1 MENQVSRQTVVV
13 VTGAGSGIG
22 AAIARKVA
30 RPGVSLM
37 LHARGADQASQDNLA
52 KVAHDVTAAGALVA
66 TCHADLTRSGAADD
80 IIAATLDRFGACDQL
95 VSNAGFAESG
105 SILQATRASFD
116 RAYSGMAGALF
127 DLVKAAHASL
137 VSSDCGRIVVTSSFV
152 AHRFRVGQNFPV
164 TAAAK
169 AACDALAMSL
179 ATELAQHGITV
190 NCVAPGYTHKDKNRH
205 AASNWE
211 TTIPF
216 PPLGRF
222 AKPEDVA
229 ELVAFL
235 LSPAAGYITGQIIAV
250 DGGLK
255 LS

>member
-1 MENQVSRQTVVV
+1 MNRPTVVV
-13 VTGAGSGIG
+13 ITGAGSGIG
-22 AAIARKVA
+22 AAIARKIA
-30 RPGVSLM
+30 RPGLAIM
-37 LHARGADQASQDNLA
+37 LHARGADEASQSLLA
-52 KVAHDVTAAGALVA
+52 SVAKDVEAAGALAA
-66 TCHADLTRSGAADD
+66 TCHADLTHSGAAND

-105 SILQATRASFD
+105 SIEKATRAGFD
-116 RAYSGMAGALF
+116 RAYNGMAGALF

-137 VSSDCGRIVVTSSFV
+137 VASSCGRIVVTSSFV
-152 AHRFRVGQNFPV
+152 AHRFRVGQNFPI

-169 AACDALAMSL
+169 AACDALAMSF
-179 ATELAQHGITV
+179 ATELAQYDVTV

-205 AASNWE
+205 TASNWE
-211 TTIPF
+211 TTVPK

-222 AKPEDVA
+222 GQPDDVA